1 MKRKCLLARAF
12 LFSRQIAQPRIA
24 RKRQSSLILLFKQ
37 NPKHYTMKRKCLLAR
52 AFSRSRQCRVRAAG
66 TVGGKAPGGCKA
78 ASDEGNYTT
87 KQKCVLAQTFLR
99 GRQCRVR
106 AAGTVGGKAPGG
118 CKAASDEG
126 NYTTKRKCLL
136 ARAFSRSRQWHIVRL
151 SAARAAQPPI
161 LAAWQVSC
169 DHYTTYSRFFK
180 RCTHILTSSAPHP
193 PNIRPCH
200 LPLTALFSSDSSPN
214 SVPLL
219 QQRIVPICDYTL

>member
-1 MKRKCLLARAF
+1 MAHRAALCRTGGTAADTCRMARSHTFNHEAKMCARTNIF
-12 LFSRQIAQPRIA
+12 AQPSIAQPRIA

-52 AFSRSRQCRVRAAG
+52 AFSR
-66 TVGGKAPGGCKA
+66 
-78 ASDEGNYTT
+78 
-87 KQKCVLAQTFLR
+87 

-126 NYTTKRKCLL
+126 NYTMKRKCLL

-180 RCTHILTSSAPHP
+180 HRTHILAPFAAQS

-214 SVPLL
+214 YVLL
-219 QQRIVPICDYTL
+219 FQRIVPICEYTL

>member
-1 MKRKCLLARAF
+1 
-12 LFSRQIAQPRIA
+12 
-24 RKRQSSLILLFKQ
+24 
-37 NPKHYTMKRKCLLAR
+37 MKRKCLLAR
-52 AFSRSRQCRVRAAG
+52 AFSRSRQCRVRAAS

-87 KQKCVLAQTFLR
+87 KQKCVLAQTFSR
-99 GRQCRVR
+99 DRQCRVR

-126 NYTTKRKCLL
+126 NYTMKRKCVL
-136 ARAFSRSRQWHIVRL
+136 AQTFSRSRQWHIVRL

-180 RCTHILTSSAPHP
+180 RCTHILAPFAAHP
-193 PNIRPCH
+193 PNIRPCQ
-200 LPLTALFSSDSSPN
+200 PRQTALIYSGSSPN